1 MARGSVKQQG
11 SARGK
16 TQRRTEGTDAP
27 LPRIPAERDE
37 SADTQQAGSLAADR
51 DPLRADMRQAKA
63 DLAQGQV
70 DTDERRRAGN
80 ELMDRLKG
88 KNTRSDKE

>member
-1 MARGSVKQQG
+1 MAKPSVKQQG

-16 TQRRTEGTDAP
+16 TQRRTAGNDEP

-37 SADTQQAGSLAADR
+37 SADTQDTGAPAVDS
-51 DPLRADMRQAKA
+51 DPLRADMRQAEV

-70 DTDERRRAGN
+70 DTDGRRRAAN
-80 ELMDRLKG
+80 ELMDRLKR
-88 KNTRSDKE
+88 KNTRSGKE

>member
-1 MARGSVKQQG
+1 MANDSVKRQG

-16 TQRRTEGTDAP
+16 TQRRTTGSDAP

-37 SADTQQAGSLAADR
+37 SADTQDAGAPAADS
-51 DPLRADMRQAKA
+51 DPLRADMRQANA

-70 DTDERRRAGN
+70 DTDERRRAANG
-80 ELMDRLKG
+80 LMDRLNR
-88 KNTRSDKE
+88 KNTRSGKE